1 MIRCIQ
7 CGAPYPEEGL
17 PFICPSCNGLFDFVE
32 LPHIDNQLIEQDLP
46 GIWKYRHTFDDGMNV
61 PILSLGEGNTPLV
74 ADEYEGM
81 TIGYKLEGTN
91 PSGSYKDRVVSVI
104 MSKVLSR
111 GITEAVE
118 DSSGNAGAA
127 FAAYGARAG
136 IGATVF
142 FPASHSLS
150 KARQIKAYGAK
161 LRLIEGPR
169 SAASDAVFEAAKSGV
184 AYASHAYLPCG
195 SRGIATMAYELWEQY
210 GKTAPGTIIS
220 PVGHGH
226 LLRGIMDGFGALKN
240 SGYIENEPY
249 YVGVQP
255 ENCAPVWTAWKHGL
269 EAMASVVEKKTIAEG
284 TNIVKPLQA
293 AHLIKR
299 VKGGRGEFI
308 TVSEEEILAAFYEL
322 AKRGIYA
329 EPTSAM
335 TWGALKKIGHQL
347 PQPIVLILTGTGL
360 KYTIKN

>member
-1 MIRCIQ
+1 MISCIQ
-7 CGAPYPEEGL
+7 CGAHYPEEGL
-17 PFICPSCNGLFDFVE
+17 PFKCPSCDGLFDFTE
-32 LPHIDNQLIEQDLP
+32 LPPINFQLIESNLP

-74 ADEYEGM
+74 VDEYEGM
-81 TIGYKLEGTN
+81 TIGYKLEGSN
-91 PSGSYKDRVVSVI
+91 PSGSYKDRVMSVI
-104 MSKVLSR
+104 VSKVLSR
-111 GITEAVE
+111 GVTEAVE

-136 IGATVF
+136 IDATVF
-142 FPASHSLS
+142 FPASHSLA
-150 KARQIKAYGAK
+150 KARQINVYGAK
-161 LRLIEGPR
+161 LRLIDGPR
-169 SAASDAVFEAAKSGV
+169 SAASAAVFEAAKSGV
-184 AYASHAYLPCG
+184 AYASHAYLPFG

-210 GKTAPGTIIS
+210 GKNAPGTIIS

-226 LLRGIMDGFGALKN
+226 LLRGIMDGFGALKK

-269 EAMASVVEKKTIAEG
+269 KAMASVVEKKTIAEG
-284 TNIVKPLQA
+284 TNVIKPLQA
-293 AHLIKR
+293 EPLLEK
-299 VKGGRGEFI
+299 VKGGQGEFI
-308 TVSEEEILAAFYEL
+308 TVSEAEILAAFYEL
-322 AKRGIYA
+322 PKRGIYV

-335 TWGALKKIGHQL
+335 TWAALKKSGHQL

-360 KYTIKN
+360 KYTIKD

>member
-7 CGAPYPEEGL
+7 CGAPFPEEGL
-17 PFICPSCNGLFDFVE
+17 PFICPSCDGLFDFVD
-32 LPHIDNQLIEQDLP
+32 LPHINTQLIEHDLP

-74 ADEYEGM
+74 ADEYDGM
-81 TIGYKLEGTN
+81 IIGYKLEGSN
-91 PSGSYKDRVVSVI
+91 PSGSYKDRVMSVI

-136 IGATVF
+136 IDATVF
-142 FPASHSLS
+142 FPASLSRS
-150 KARQIKAYGAK
+150 KARQIKIYGAK
-161 LRLIEGPR
+161 LKLIDGPR
-169 SAASDAVFEAAKSGV
+169 SAASDAVFKAAKSGV
-184 AYASHAYLPCG
+184 AYASHAYLPFG
-195 SRGIATMAYELWEQY
+195 LRGIATMAYELWVQY

-220 PVGHGH
+220 PIGHGH
-226 LLRGIMDGFGALKN
+226 LLRGIMDGFGALKK

-255 ENCAPVWTAWKHGL
+255 ENCAPVWVAWKQGL
-269 EAMASVVEKKTIAEG
+269 RAMASVVEKKTIAEG
-284 TNIVKPLQA
+284 TNVVNPLQA
-293 AHLIKR
+293 AQLLER
-299 VKGGRGEFI
+299 VKGGQGEFI
-308 TVSEEEILAAFYEL
+308 TVSEEDILIAFYEL
-322 AKRGIYA
+322 AKRGIYT

-335 TWGALKKIGHQL
+335 TWAALKKIGHQL

-360 KYTIKN
+360 KYTIKD